1 MGFQQ
6 IRICYS
12 SLSNKPVMR
21 MATTLRT
28 VSHERRDLMFPFFL
42 ILGFVV
48 FAIVSGIAG
57 ILLQAMFGLVVV
69 FVVWGLIFKSMTS

>member
-1 MGFQQ
+1 
-6 IRICYS
+6 
-12 SLSNKPVMR
+12 
-21 MATTLRT
+21 
-28 VSHERRDLMFPFFL
+28 MFPFFL

-57 ILLQAMFGLVVV
+57 ILLQAMFGLIVV

>member
-1 MGFQQ
+1 MELCSALGN
-6 IRICYS
+6 Y
-12 SLSNKPVMR
+12 LVMR
-21 MATTLRT
+21 MVATLRT
-28 VSHERRDLMFPFFL
+28 VSHERGGWTFPFFL

-69 FVVWGLIFKSMTS
+69 FVVWGIIFKSLTS

>member
-1 MGFQQ
+1 MELWSVLGD
-6 IRICYS
+6 Y
-12 SLSNKPVMR
+12 PVMR
-21 MATTLRT
+21 MAATLRA
-28 VSHERRDLMFPFFL
+28 VSHELGSWTISFFL

-69 FVVWGLIFKSMTS
+69 FVVWGIIFKSMTS